1 MDVGRPVASWNR
13 TFGYD
18 VQPAVSVLTV
28 RRVRS
33 FQPAT
38 PRRPRRQ
45 LSQANIDVHRR
56 VLAREEE
63 RESDVTFLTPMG
75 SNTHDDATTP
85 TAHSRT
91 SKAFLAVPDST
102 RSDPGVRSSP
112 QQQQQPRPPGHSS
125 ERGTSRNDIRFRTVI
140 AFPPPLPIPFAEQ
153 TIIIPTFPIG
163 PTGPVVS
170 PSLDDLSHPSPKIAS
185 PTTTGSA
192 TTLSPPSLK
201 QAVFVI
207 SPIDSTRS
215 DPGVRSDTR
224 RVRFSFH
231 PKSDRS
237 SRRPSTRRP
246 NPIVVVSPPS
256 LPHVTSR
263 SKRATFPSVHLG
275 LVQS

>member
-1 MDVGRPVASWNR
+1 MAAERPASWNVDR

-28 RRVRS
+28 KRVRS
-33 FQPAT
+33 YQAAT

-63 RESDVTFLTPMG
+63 RESEVTFLTPMG
-75 SNTHDDATTP
+75 SNAHDDTTTP
-85 TAHSRT
+85 TARSQT
-91 SKAFLAVPDST
+91 SKAFLAVPDSA

-112 QQQQQPRPPGHSS
+112 QQQPRPPGHSS
-125 ERGTSRNDIRFRTVI
+125 ERGPSRNDIRFRTI
-140 AFPPPLPIPFAEQ
+140 TAFPPPLPIPLAEQ

-163 PTGPVVS
+163 PIGPVVS
-170 PSLDDLSHPSPKIAS
+170 PPPDDSSHPGPKISS

-237 SRRPSTRRP
+237 SRRPSHLPRRP
-246 NPIVVVSPPS
+246 NPIVVSPPS

-263 SKRATFPSVHLG
+263 SKRATFPSVQLG
-275 LVQS
+275 LVRS